1 MLPALLWGRPNA
13 GAGSALIWCPGRF
26 NAELGNIKSTGR
38 KYDFNTQLR
47 NRDNHTFGSF
57 ESLRESMEPPSKR
70 QRLCATVES
79 GDDLQERRV
88 RNDLQLKS
96 RFETIFEKY
105 SKDFEGIGDE
115 IDMRTGE
122 IVVNNGHILGM
133 TSERDIGDFEDDETS
148 SGELESGYYSEDEDS
163 HSLDDY
169 NGRRNTILKPVDLED
184 AGVISQ
190 AGLTWDSDNEGDSL
204 MGEIE
209 VERQADEQIIES
221 WGIAVSDLEE
231 DELANSEFEWM
242 NPRHIRA
249 VARDRWQIRKQQL
262 ESLDETSVDP
272 AWRAPPLPIS
282 TPSQSVKK
290 KASPT
295 RVGDNRGESASE
307 ARKISTW
314 APEEIRGQRRK
325 SSCQS
330 ITKEQ
335 REHQRQSP
343 YDSNNAGQSSQ
354 PHLWALDE
362 EDRLG
367 NLDSIETMES
377 KDMEPYF
384 QQKTEQSIALNC
396 SYVVPHQRA
405 ETTAKL
411 IPSTEPILQ
420 YPLPSDSSF
429 RARDNASKQS
439 LLPESSIPHID
450 AKLAGQIP
458 RDLMPV
464 MMEQST
470 ITDAR
475 ITRSIQSSDEHR
487 THSCESLQRARVI
500 TNSTSLQ
507 LMSAGTQSRFASA
520 DQQNQGHVRS
530 LDHFSQGDCKY
541 ESASDNPANTSIPR
555 VMSVA
560 RNHKFDEEIAR
571 LQLET
576 AKEDMHVEELPQ
588 QIDRAL
594 TVPTTAVN
602 VCQDSLAKLGQRKY
616 GAGHPRQVG
625 SRELQ
630 LTEDVPAI
638 LEGKSAQTLM
648 AQDFDVLSVPNDDG
662 GEHQRRPIDD
672 DATLSTMFLETSGAT
687 QAPQVA
693 ASACPVSRSPM
704 NGPGLIPRVDWIR
717 STECLGREEAPTA
730 ELGTCDAISE
740 QKLQRTSRSWAKTCT
755 VQVVIPVVTTNTPKD
770 TMPTVDVE
778 LDKPR
783 TSSKED
789 RGRLTTSLL
798 GEMSR
803 HLLCQRTSSGVIES
817 KHQLTVPNLHVDPS
831 TEHEAHSTGAQS
843 DLEDP
848 LCTEIPDSQPWS
860 RSSLSLESLGKQG
873 MKATKKN
880 ATSLQRPQH
889 SNKSVHNSLVSPKK
903 QRKKPIQIAVADSF
917 SSISE
922 AMLDCSEDELSF
934 M

>member
-1 MLPALLWGRPNA
+1 
-13 GAGSALIWCPGRF
+13 
-26 NAELGNIKSTGR
+26 
-38 KYDFNTQLR
+38 
-47 NRDNHTFGSF
+47 
-57 ESLRESMEPPSKR
+57 MEPPLKR
-70 QRLCATVES
+70 QRLSTTVES
-79 GDDLQERRV
+79 EGDLQERRV

-133 TSERDIGDFEDDETS
+133 TSERDIGDFGDDEIS

-163 HSLDDY
+163 HSLEDY
-169 NGRRNTILKPVDLED
+169 NGSRNTILKPVDLED
-184 AGVISQ
+184 AVIISQ
-190 AGLTWDSDNEGDSL
+190 AGLTLDSDNDGDSL

-209 VERQADEQIIES
+209 VERQADEQIVES

-262 ESLDETSVDP
+262 ESLDEPSVDP
-272 AWRAPPLPIS
+272 AWRAPPLPNS
-282 TPSQSVKK
+282 TLSLSVKK

-295 RVGDNRGESASE
+295 RVGDNRRESASE
-307 ARKISTW
+307 ARKISIW
-314 APEEIRGQRRK
+314 APEKIRGQRRK

-330 ITKEQ
+330 IPKEQ
-335 REHQRQSP
+335 REHQRKSP
-343 YDSNNAGQSSQ
+343 SDSHNAGQSSQ
-354 PHLWALDE
+354 PHLWALNE
-362 EDRLG
+362 EDWVG
-367 NLDSIETMES
+367 NFEATETIEW

-384 QQKTEQSIALNC
+384 PQETEQSIALDC
-396 SYVVPHQRA
+396 SYVTPHQRA

-411 IPSTEPILQ
+411 VPSTEPMLQ
-420 YPLPSDSSF
+420 SPLPSDSRF
-429 RARDNASKQS
+429 RARENASKQS
-439 LLPESSIPHID
+439 LLPESSIPHSD
-450 AKLAGQIP
+450 AKLAGQLP

-464 MMEQST
+464 MIEQST

-475 ITRSIQSSDEHR
+475 ITRSIESSDEHR
-487 THSCESLQRARVI
+487 VHPCKSLQRARVI

-507 LMSAGTQSRFASA
+507 PMSAGTQSRFASA
-520 DQQNQGHVRS
+520 DQQSQEHVKS
-530 LDHFSQGDCKY
+530 FDHFSQGDCKY

-560 RNHKFDEEIAR
+560 RIHKFDEKIAR

-576 AKEDMHVEELPQ
+576 EKEDMHVEELPQ
-588 QIDRAL
+588 QTDRAL
-594 TVPTTAVN
+594 AVATTAVD
-602 VCQDSLAKLGQRKY
+602 VCQNGLARLGPQKY
-616 GAGHPRQVG
+616 GAGHPRLVE
-625 SRELQ
+625 SRELH
-630 LTEDVPAI
+630 LIGDVPAI

-648 AQDFDVLSVPNDDG
+648 AQDSDVLPVPNDNG
-662 GEHQRRPIDD
+662 GEHQSRPIDD
-672 DATLSTMFLETSGAT
+672 GSTLNTVFLETSGAT

-693 ASACPVSRSPM
+693 ASASPVSRSPTD
-704 NGPGLIPRVDWIR
+704 GPGLIPRLDWTR
-717 STECLGREEAPTA
+717 STECLAREEAPTA

-740 QKLQRTSRSWAKTCT
+740 QKLQCTSRSWANTYT
-755 VQVVIPVVTTNTPKD
+755 VQVVIPAVTTHTSKD

-783 TSSKED
+783 TGSKED
-789 RGRLTTSLL
+789 NGRLTTSPV
-798 GEMSR
+798 GERSR

-817 KHQLTVPNLHVDPS
+817 KHQLTIPNLHVDPS
-831 TEHEAHSTGAQS
+831 TEHEAHSTRAQS

-860 RSSLSLESLGKQG
+860 RSSLSLESLGKHG
-873 MKATKKN
+873 IKATKTS
-880 ATSLQRPQH
+880 ATFLQRPQH
-889 SNKSVHNSLVSPKK
+889 SNKSVHNSPVSPKK
-903 QRKKPIQIAVADSF
+903 QRKKPVQIAVADSF

>member
-1 MLPALLWGRPNA
+1 
-13 GAGSALIWCPGRF
+13 
-26 NAELGNIKSTGR
+26 
-38 KYDFNTQLR
+38 
-47 NRDNHTFGSF
+47 
-57 ESLRESMEPPSKR
+57 MEPPLKR
-70 QRLCATVES
+70 QRFSTTVES

-133 TSERDIGDFEDDETS
+133 TSDRDIGDFEDDEIS
-148 SGELESGYYSEDEDS
+148 SGELESGYCSEDEDS

-169 NGRRNTILKPVDLED
+169 IGSRNTILKPVDLED
-184 AGVISQ
+184 AIVISQ
-190 AGLTWDSDNEGDSL
+190 SGLTWESDNDGDSL

-262 ESLDETSVDP
+262 ESLDEPSVDP

-282 TPSQSVKK
+282 TPPPSVKK

-295 RVGDNRGESASE
+295 RLGGNRGEYASD
-307 ARKISTW
+307 ARKISIW

-330 ITKEQ
+330 ILKEQ
-335 REHQRQSP
+335 REHKRKSSS
-343 YDSNNAGQSSQ
+343 DSNNAGQPAQ
-354 PHLWALDE
+354 PHSRTHDE
-362 EDRLG
+362 EDLLG
-367 NLDSIETMES
+367 NFESTETMEWN
-377 KDMEPYF
+377 DMEPYLP
-384 QQKTEQSIALNC
+384 QKSEQSIALNC
-396 SYVVPHQRA
+396 SYMVPHQRA
-405 ETTAKL
+405 ETMAKL
-411 IPSTEPILQ
+411 VPLTEPMLQ
-420 YPLPSDSSF
+420 SPLPSDSPF
-429 RARDNASKQS
+429 RAREDASKQS
-439 LLPESSIPHID
+439 LLPETSVPHSD
-450 AKLAGQIP
+450 AKLAGQLP
-458 RDLMPV
+458 GNLMPV
-464 MMEQST
+464 MEQST

-475 ITRSIQSSDEHR
+475 FTRSIEFSDEDR
-487 THSCESLQRARVI
+487 VPPCENLQRARV
-500 TNSTSLQ
+500 STSPKSLQ
-507 LMSAGTQSRFASA
+507 LILAGTQSRFASA
-520 DQQNQGHVRS
+520 DQQDQGHVKS
-530 LDHFSQGDCKY
+530 FDHFSQGDCRYK
-541 ESASDNPANTSIPR
+541 SASDNPAATSTPR

-560 RNHKFDEEIAR
+560 RTHKFDEEIAR

-576 AKEDMHVEELPQ
+576 EKEDMHVEELPQ

-594 TVPTTAVN
+594 AVATTAVN
-602 VCQDSLAKLGQRKY
+602 VCQNSLARLGQQKY
-616 GAGHPRQVG
+616 EAGHPRLVG
-625 SRELQ
+625 ARELH
-630 LTEDVPAI
+630 LIEDVPAI

-648 AQDFDVLSVPNDDG
+648 AQDSDVLPVPNDNG
-662 GEHQRRPIDD
+662 GEHQKRPIDD

-693 ASACPVSRSPM
+693 ASASPVSRSP
-704 NGPGLIPRVDWIR
+704 
-717 STECLGREEAPTA
+717 EKAPTA

-740 QKLQRTSRSWAKTCT
+740 QKLQRTSRSCAKTCT
-755 VQVVIPVVTTNTPKD
+755 VQVVIPVLTTNTPKD

-783 TSSKED
+783 TGSKED
-789 RGRLTTSLL
+789 NGRLTTSLV

-803 HLLCQRTSSGVIES
+803 HLLCQRTSSSVIES
-817 KHQLTVPNLHVDPS
+817 KHQLTIPNLHVDPS
-831 TEHEAHSTGAQS
+831 TEHEAQSTVAQS

-873 MKATKKN
+873 MKITKTG

-903 QRKKPIQIAVADSF
+903 RRKKPTQIAVADSF